1 MGYISVLVSD
11 FWYPVDLRAKTHLF
25 FTSSSS
31 SLSQPGAFSAYRYI
45 ALQND
50 EMGQG
55 PLASYFKGEVLH
67 GADADVFTSN
77 MYLAEDRIL
86 CFELAA
92 KAGAGWV
99 LKYVKSARGVTD
111 GEFELICL
119 TLFHL
124 C

>member
-1 MGYISVLVSD
+1 
-11 FWYPVDLRAKTHLF
+11 
-25 FTSSSS
+25 
-31 SLSQPGAFSAYRYI
+31 
-45 ALQND
+45 
-50 EMGQG
+50 MGQG

-111 GEFELICL
+111 GEFEFD
-119 TLFHL
+119 LFGFSSSLLRASLAFSHSL
-124 C
+124 FFQFRTRFPNS